1 MLLNNSR
8 NPICIIIVFL
18 SLTSCVNLK
27 TLKDYY
33 VTDKFNMSQ
42 EQVLRLQNY
51 LSGEIF
57 SYEIGRY
64 VDAYP
69 LAFLISEDGVKSVIL
84 GCEGRN
90 DDCNAH
96 VRIFQLIQKYNK
108 KENSNFKILA
118 LKRKILASN
127 LRLTDQSLE
136 KKFVKIPKNSKI
148 YFDKI
153 LIPAVSCNDEDC

>member
-1 MLLNNSR
+1 MTPNSFR
-8 NPICIIIVFL
+8 NCICIIILFL
-18 SLTSCVNLK
+18 SFTGCANLK

-33 VTDKFNMSQ
+33 VLNNINISKKQ
-42 EQVLRLQNY
+42 ELRLQNY

-57 SYEIGRY
+57 SYEIDRY
-64 VDAYP
+64 VDAFP
-69 LAFLISEDGVKSVIL
+69 LAFLISEDGKKSVVL
-84 GCEGRN
+84 GCEGRT
-90 DDCNAH
+90 DDCNTH
-96 VRIFQLIQKYNK
+96 VHVFQLIQRYNK

-127 LRLTDQSLE
+127 INSQTLQKR
-136 KKFVKIPKNSKI
+136 FIKIPKDNKV

>member
-1 MLLNNSR
+1 MTLDNFRNS
-8 NPICIIIVFL
+8 IYIIILFL
-18 SLTSCVNLK
+18 SFTGCANLK

-33 VTDKFNMSQ
+33 VSNSINISEKQ
-42 EQVLRLQNY
+42 ELRLQNY

-64 VDAYP
+64 TDVFP
-69 LAFLISEDGVKSVIL
+69 LAFLISEDGKKSVVL
-84 GCEGRN
+84 GCEGITN
-90 DDCNAH
+90 DCNTH
-96 VRIFQLIQKYNK
+96 VHVFQLIQRFNK

-127 LRLTDQSLE
+127 INSQTL
-136 KKFVKIPKNSKI
+136 KKRFIKIPKDNKL

>member
-1 MLLNNSR
+1 MTLNNFR
-8 NPICIIIVFL
+8 NCIYTIILFL
-18 SLTSCVNLK
+18 SFTGCANLK

-33 VTDKFNMSQ
+33 VTNNINISKKQ
-42 EQVLRLQNY
+42 ELRLQNY

-57 SYEIGRY
+57 SYEIDRY
-64 VDAYP
+64 VDAFP
-69 LAFLISEDGVKSVIL
+69 LAFLISEDGKKSVVL
-84 GCEGRN
+84 GCEGRT
-90 DDCNAH
+90 DDCNTH
-96 VRIFQLIQKYNK
+96 VHVFQLIQRYNK

-127 LRLTDQSLE
+127 INSQTLQKR
-136 KKFVKIPKNSKI
+136 FIKIPKDNKI